1 MKYRDLR
8 DFLTQLESLGELRKL
23 AEPVSP
29 VLEMT
34 AIGDKLLRAAG
45 PAVLC
50 QNPTG
55 YTCLLYT
62 SRCV

>member
-8 DFLTQLESLGELRKL
+8 DFMAQLESRGELRKL

-34 AIGDKLLRAAG
+34 AIGDKLLRAGG
-45 PAVLC
+45 PAVL
-50 QNPTG
+50 
-55 YTCLLYT
+55 
-62 SRCV
+62 